1 MQADASSFW
10 NGERGMAEVA
20 DSVGRDRK
28 ALDLRMEGRSF
39 PFIAKEL
46 QFERAVDANE
56 AFNRALR
63 RSPDAERK
71 KIVDTEL
78 KRLDNLASAQPADG
92 DGDELTARRTRAING
107 LRARLLR
114 D

>member
-1 MQADASSFW
+1 
-10 NGERGMAEVA
+10 MAETA
-20 DSVGRDRK
+20 DSVGRDHQ
-28 ALDLRMEGRSF
+28 ALELRMKGRSF

-46 QFERAVDANE
+46 KFPRAVDANE

-63 RSPDAERK
+63 RSPDDERK
-71 KIVDTEL
+71 KIVDAEL
-78 KRLDNLASAQPADG
+78 KRLDNLASAQPP